1 MVKLSRYHP
10 VRREYTH
17 FKTAFLAEDS
27 VWVDYF
33 KVGVV
38 LTNIII
44 IASIWLT
51 RYL

>member
-1 MVKLSRYHP
+1 MKKLN
-10 VRREYTH
+10 REYIH
-17 FKTAFLAEDS
+17 LKTAFLEEGG
-27 VWVDYF
+27 WVDYF

-38 LTNIII
+38 LTNILI